1 MRTKEEIKREL
12 DGLINDSDDAYKH
25 IEYDTANIAFT
36 NAYQDWYTRA
46 VKLVG
51 LLGKD
56 RFEEFRNYYLIN
68 PNRIRVDSSTYV
80 IQDYIS
86 GFVIPV
92 PTMVAVRTGLAFEP
106 NHIVKSKFASQ
117 IGIVKSLFSRIDSIL
132 SDVEGHLFMELQD
145 DELNV
150 ASRLIEINLRA
161 AGVIAGVV
169 LERHLQR
176 TAVNHEIIIE
186 KKEPTISDLNDPLKK
201 ENIYDIPTW
210 RLIQVL
216 GDIRN
221 LCVHNKEREPTA
233 EEVKR
238 LIKET
243 DIIIKTIF

>member
-1 MRTKEEIKREL
+1 MALYPPTFQ
-12 DGLINDSDDAYKH
+12 SH
-25 IEYDTANIAFT
+25 IGYRAFIPF
-36 NAYQDWYTRA
+36 YR
-46 VKLVG
+46 KLG
-51 LLGKD
+51 TL
-56 RFEEFRNYYLIN
+56 
-68 PNRIRVDSSTYV
+68 P
-80 IQDYIS
+80 
-86 GFVIPV
+86 
-92 PTMVAVRTGLAFEP
+92 
-106 NHIVKSKFASQ
+106 
-117 IGIVKSLFSRIDSIL
+117 
-132 SDVEGHLFMELQD
+132 
-145 DELNV
+145 
-150 ASRLIEINLRA
+150 INLRA

>member
-1 MRTKEEIKREL
+1 
-12 DGLINDSDDAYKH
+12 LISDSDDAYKH
-25 IEYDTANIAFT
+25 INHNAASIAFT

-46 VKLVG
+46 IKLVE

-56 RFEEFRNYYLIN
+56 RFEEFRNYYLIS

-86 GFVIPV
+86 GFVMPE
-92 PTMVAVRTGLAFEP
+92 PTISAVRTGIAFKP
-106 NHIVKSKFASQ
+106 DRIVKSKFASQ
-117 IGIVKSLFSRIDSIL
+117 IGIVKSLFSRIDSVL

-145 DELNV
+145 NELNM

-169 LERHLQR
+169 LEKHLQR
-176 TAVNHEIIIE
+176 TAINHEIIIE

-201 ENIYDIPTW
+201 EGVYDIPTW
-210 RLIQVL
+210 RLIQTL

-221 LCVHNKEREPTA
+221 LCVHNKEREPTE

-243 DIIIKTIF
+243 DSIIKTLF